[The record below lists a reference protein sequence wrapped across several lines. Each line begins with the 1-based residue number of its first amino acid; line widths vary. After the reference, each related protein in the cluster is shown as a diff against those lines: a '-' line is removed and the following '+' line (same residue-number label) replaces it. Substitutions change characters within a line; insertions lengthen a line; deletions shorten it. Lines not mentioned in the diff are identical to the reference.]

1 MALLIVYGEILVE
14 LAGLAGRSAAL
25 AMTPHPDADYLAAS
39 RETYNISRQDTKAG
53 FRHFAQL
60 SVPGE
65 AYALAG
71 DIGCGECARLEE
83 TRPPEPDI
91 KT

>member
-1 MALLIVYGEILVE
+1 MALLIVYGEILIE
-14 LAGLAGRSAAL
+14 LARLAGRSAAL
-25 AMTPHPDADYLAAS
+25 SMIKHPDADYLATS
-39 RETYNISRQDTKAG
+39 GKTYNISRQDTKAG
-53 FRHFAQL
+53 FGHFAQL